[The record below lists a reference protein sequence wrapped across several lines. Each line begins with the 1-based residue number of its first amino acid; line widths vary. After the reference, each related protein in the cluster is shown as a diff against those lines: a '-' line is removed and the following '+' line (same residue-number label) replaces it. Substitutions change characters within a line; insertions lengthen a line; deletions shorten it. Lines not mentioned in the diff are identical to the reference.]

1 MTTNSLSQGKT
12 EKLGLG
18 PRNTSTKINKTR
30 LLLLLGP
37 ALLSL
42 SVSGADGATDYL
54 SVPGP
59 INVNE
64 LTYDLAWSSH
74 PKDNFYVQEYT
85 PKGETPEH
93 YSNMLTLQVVT
104 GNKSVKEVLGALV
117 RIIEERGKTDPLVHH
132 EVFQSAAG
140 KDEYLIDFLQSE
152 GSGPS
157 IVEWNAYRYKTF
169 TDKSGHTGVLLF
181 GISRRA
187 YGEQIQ
193 PFLVALKTERIKLRN
208 ALIAHPLPEI
218 AVKQ

>member
-1 MTTNSLSQGKT
+1 MRTISLSQGK
-12 EKLGLG
+12 L
-18 PRNTSTKINKTR
+18 RNWTRTAKTPSTKINKTR
-30 LLLLLGP
+30 LLLLLAP

-54 SVPGP
+54 GVPGP
-59 INVNE
+59 INVNQ

-104 GNKSVKEVLGALV
+104 GNKSAREVLGALV

-157 IVEWNAYRYKTF
+157 IVEWNAYRYQTF

-208 ALIAHPLPEI
+208 ALSAHPLPEI
-218 AVKQ
+218 AVRQ

>member
-1 MTTNSLSQGKT
+1 
-12 EKLGLG
+12 
-18 PRNTSTKINKTR
+18 
-30 LLLLLGP
+30 LLLAP

-42 SVSGADGATDYL
+42 SVSGAGGATDYL

-59 INVNE
+59 INVNQ

-85 PKGETPEH
+85 PKDETPEH

-104 GNKSVKEVLGALV
+104 GNTSAKEVLGALV

-132 EVFQSAAG
+132 EVFQSAAD

-208 ALIAHPLPEI
+208 ALSAHPLPEI
-218 AVKQ
+218 AVRQ

>member
-1 MTTNSLSQGKT
+1 MTTISLSKGKT
-12 EKLGLG
+12 DKLNSNRET
-18 PRNTSTKINKTR
+18 PPTKIKKTR
-30 LLLLLGP
+30 LLLLLGL

-54 SVPGP
+54 GVPGP

-85 PKGETPEH
+85 PKDETPEH

-104 GNKSVKEVLGALV
+104 GNKSAKDLLGALV
-117 RIIEERGKTDPLVHH
+117 RMIEERGKTDPLVHH

-152 GSGPS
+152 GPGPS
-157 IVEWNAYRYKTF
+157 LVEWNAYRYKTF

-208 ALIAHPLPEI
+208 ALSAHPLPEI